1 MDKVWIDKARY
12 DNAEKMYHEW
22 LCNVT
27 KPNNCSFLVS
37 EIAKAREHIQ
47 TSLEKIDDM
56 TIDASSSLEILSRIA
71 ILETENKEM
80 RNLVSGFAQ
89 SYHDI
94 LRRLSFIENCLNVSK
109 NRQNNDVNFGALK
122 SKMKYPEK

>member
-22 LCNVT
+22 LCN
-27 KPNNCSFLVS
+27 
-37 EIAKAREHIQ
+37 
-47 TSLEKIDDM
+47 IDDM